1 MKKLTIYTSKT
12 CGYCTTLK
20 QKFKEKEIEFTEKSI
35 DEYKS
40 EWNQVVE
47 LTGLPTTPTIEFN
60 ANYYVPGRDFQNP
73 EQLTDYIKSLD
84 SLTTDVEYSND
95 KRLLE
100 AFKTLTFTLRT
111 SLNRLQQ
118 DLTQIKQ
125 KLDEHK
131 STS

>member
-1 MKKLTIYTSKT
+1 MKKITIYTAKT

-20 QKFKEKEIEFTEKSI
+20 DKFKESEIEFIDKSI

-40 EWNQVVE
+40 EWDQVAM
-47 LTGLPTTPTIEFN
+47 LTGLPTTPTIKFN
-60 ANYYVPGRDFQNP
+60 DDYYVPGRDFQNP
-73 EQLTDYIKSLD
+73 EQLTNYIKSFD
-84 SLTTDVEYSND
+84 SSAIDVEYSND